1 MLKTVS
7 PDFAGADQD
16 IETRRAVSPTP
27 ASSDGAS
34 ASAKTRRSKG
44 PFWTLSAAIGKI
56 EVRHDMPSYPT
67 ISAATLPHSHSIVSQ
82 LYRKYSEILTAR
94 R

>member
-1 MLKTVS
+1 LCSKRCRLIS
-7 PDFAGADQD
+7 PARIED

-67 ISAATLPHSHSIVSQ
+67 ISAATLPHSHSIVDCRLSIV
-82 LYRKYSEILTAR
+82 S
-94 R
+94 